1 MHIDLHL
8 NEKLI
13 EKAACCTC
21 WRTKAD

>member
-1 MHIDLHL
+1 MHIHLHL